1 MTNKYALYTEDG
13 SSLDRGLL
21 MTAFPENNFPGE
33 EVNYETIPGR
43 EGSLVVHTGTYPDWT
58 ITLHFEFIVKQVE
71 DYESVFRDHCKW
83 LRNAEH
89 ISFTDAP
96 DLLYRVKKVD
106 ILDIVRDEDVV
117 GDFTCMFTV
126 WPGTY
131 LADGMKEQSFDGT
144 RVVNQYDFCKPI
156 YKIVGEGECELSV
169 NDVSMVA
176 NVGQNLTID
185 TELMLAYRTD
195 GTLMNT
201 SVSGDYEDLWLQEGE
216 NTVTITNGFTLTV
229 IPRWRYLA

>member
-21 MTAFPENNFPGE
+21 MTAFPENSFPGE

-144 RVVNQYDFCKPI
+144 R
-156 YKIVGEGECELSV
+156 IV
-169 NDVSMVA
+169 
-176 NVGQNLTID
+176 
-185 TELMLAYRTD
+185 YRTD

-201 SVSGDYEDLWLQEGE
+201 SVSGDYEDLWLREGE